1 MVVAEAALVIPVL
14 VVVAFVLAWGVSVTG
29 TWLTLADAT
38 RQVARDVARGVS
50 VDEAIL
56 AAESRAPEA
65 VLTVDDLG
73 SDVSVTAEQLV
84 APPVPL
90 LSGWRLPLRQ
100 SVVIPR
106 EWGSGEWG

>member
-14 VVVAFVLAWGVSVTG
+14 AVVAFVLVWAVSVTG

-50 VDEAIL
+50 VDEAL
-56 AAESRAPEA
+56 FAAQSRAPEA
-65 VLTVDDLG
+65 VLRVDEVG
-73 SDVSVTAEQLV
+73 SEVSVTAEQQV

-106 EWGSGEWG
+106 EWG

>member
-14 VVVAFVLAWGVSVTG
+14 AVVAFVLAWAVSVTG

-50 VDEAIL
+50 VDEALL
-56 AAESRAPEA
+56 AAQPRAPEA
-65 VLTVDDLG
+65 VLSIEDVG
-73 SDVSVTAEQLV
+73 SEVSVTAEQQV
-84 APPVPL
+84 TPP
-90 LSGWRLPLRQ
+90 LPLFSAWRFPVRQ

-106 EWGSGEWG
+106 EWG

>member
-50 VDEAIL
+50 VDEAL
-56 AAESRAPEA
+56 VSGQSRAPEA
-65 VLTVDDLG
+65 LLTVDDLG
-73 SDVSVTAEQLV
+73 SEVSVTAEQLV
-84 APPVPL
+84 APPVSL
-90 LSGWRLPLRQ
+90 VSAWRVPLRQ

-106 EWGSGEWG
+106 EWG

>member
-14 VVVAFVLAWGVSVTG
+14 AVVAFVLVWAVSVTG
-29 TWLTLADAT
+29 TWLMLADAT

-50 VDEAIL
+50 VDEALL
-56 AAESRAPEA
+56 AAQSRAPEA
-65 VLTVDDLG
+65 VLTVDEVG
-73 SDVSVTAEQLV
+73 AEVSVTAEQQV

-106 EWGSGEWG
+106 EWR